1 MSVSCNWKIKM
12 IKPKKVKVKIG
23 LQKKNEINAV
33 KQNGMGELHM
43 DL

>member
-1 MSVSCNWKIKM
+1 MFKQ
-12 IKPKKVKVKIG
+12 KKVKVKIG

-33 KQNGMGELHM
+33 KQNGMGGFQV